1 MPSDKNMHSLYAI
14 YSKYSNIVCNSCISK
29 LCSLFSN
36 KRFMLNE
43 IFLQTLD
50 NTSQSALLQTASTN
64 WPKVWHG
71 FQNLFEIWKLLKFF
85 YDLLRLFPIHTV
97 LPHIFEKKVIML
109 LSIWFVNVPT
119 IWQGLKGSLIHKY
132 FVKWGRV
139 GLLLVLK
146 VCIKVCISWE
156 GHSLPLRM
164 PLFLFTIKGW
174 FTDPWYLVLTFTQQS
189 TTK

>member
-1 MPSDKNMHSLYAI
+1 MFVMPSDKNMHSLYAI

-119 IWQGLKGSLIHKY
+119 IWEILKHFAETFHWVQNSYLEFASMLGECIFLWHTIV
-132 FVKWGRV
+132 FVMSYIFEYYENRK
-139 GLLLVLK
+139 
-146 VCIKVCISWE
+146 
-156 GHSLPLRM
+156 
-164 PLFLFTIKGW
+164 
-174 FTDPWYLVLTFTQQS
+174 
-189 TTK
+189 